1 MIKTSGT
8 LTTLFLAIGAITGG
22 ARVHLEWWAVA
33 AFTAAVL
40 VFVVSA
46 CVAISVASPRAYE
59 ELKIEDLR
67 GIMSPEIFAEPEFEA
82 GPKLTKPY
90 LDMIQAAR
98 AANRKK
104 ANRLLVAIGFE
115 VAGVVLAA
123 AAAVSTLISSA
134 TAH

>member
-1 MIKTSGT
+1 M
-8 LTTLFLAIGAITGG
+8 
-22 ARVHLEWWAVA
+22 A